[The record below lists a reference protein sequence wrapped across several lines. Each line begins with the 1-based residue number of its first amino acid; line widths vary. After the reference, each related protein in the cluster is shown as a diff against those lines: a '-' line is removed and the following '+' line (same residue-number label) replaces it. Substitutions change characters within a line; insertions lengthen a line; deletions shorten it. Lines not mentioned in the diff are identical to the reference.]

1 MLLAMLTLLSLLAGC
16 AKEPE
21 VTPDPDPVPTPT
33 PTPGPGDPVPAPTPT
48 PDPDPDP
55 VKPAE
60 PKILKLVR
68 SGEETGINPHE
79 TNDTN
84 STGLLDYVMAPLY
97 RQFPAADGTSRAEFR
112 PDFAAEVPVV
122 DSTGYTWTVKLDK
135 SAIWPDGQKI
145 TADDWIYTWKMLL
158 DPVLMPAL
166 GGTFSS
172 GSQITIKN
180 AKEYYQSAAQQNGIT
195 WEDVGL
201 KKVDDYTLQI
211 TLTKTHTVGEVM
223 RHFSSRSS
231 SLVRQDIYEKCLSAD
246 RTTSDYG
253 SAMDKCMFAGP
264 FVLKDWKKSSVI
276 EFVRNDKYL
285 HADLVKIDG
294 IYSRVVTDESTR
306 LELFE
311 KGECD
316 TISLGLNGLAKYG
329 EDPRVFTYANNSIN
343 DLEVNINNPEKP
355 WLADP
360 DFRKALFW
368 AIDRVSIAKLNN
380 TNPAPYFISTVGEL
394 LSDGT
399 LYRDYP
405 GSKAVLE
412 KNAPNNGYDPA
423 KANEY
428 LDIIMKRYNQSSFT
442 LNLYY
447 NEEQAN
453 RRAATEF
460 IQANVEKI
468 FDGKVKFELHAT
480 TKSVLNAMMKK
491 NKTAPQTEWDLG
503 WFAWSLTAE
512 RYLPWRKLEK
522 YSNLA
527 TNGACL
533 YNNQELNKLCALAG
547 TDEYRLDE
555 KKLADLTNQME
566 QTMYDDMT
574 FIPVFQGQ
582 NYGMQSERIQPAMDH
597 YVPGYGWGY
606 MWGDIK
612 Q

>member
-1 MLLAMLTLLSLLAGC
+1 MKKRILSLALVLALCMTLAVPAFADETTGTTVTLPESPDVPGVTASISNVLSVHTVALKQTVGYDNEADAPIEALIPTTVYTLAPTGAVLTVTNESEDYLFPGYDGC
-16 AKEPE
+16 YTFQDGCYVTNPE
-21 VTPDPDPVPTPT
+21 FEGYGQCASFAPGTSSDYSLDCSADPANSDIYSLWICGGLSICYTYADLSDRSVEADPPETFGAYVNDFLLLNLTHAETRSVILDGSELDITLYYAAPNVYCLLTDYAGDPSFAPLMCTYYPLEGQVNAYDSAEMTDFPYTSLTITPDGEYGQFYRVWSSTSSVFIMLDPACRTEPTPEE
-33 PTPGPGDPVPAPTPT
+33 PAVPDEPAAPVFADVAPGD
-48 PDPDPDP
+48 
-55 VKPAE
+55 
-60 PKILKLVR
+60 
-68 SGEETGINPHE
+68 
-79 TNDTN
+79 
-84 STGLLDYVMAPLY
+84 Y
-97 RQFPAADGTSRAEFR
+97 FADA
-112 PDFAAEVPVV
+112 V
-122 DSTGYTWTVKLDK
+122 
-135 SAIWPDGQKI
+135 
-145 TADDWIYTWKMLL
+145 
-158 DPVLMPAL
+158 
-166 GGTFSS
+166 
-172 GSQITIKN
+172 
-180 AKEYYQSAAQQNGIT
+180 
-195 WEDVGL
+195 
-201 KKVDDYTLQI
+201 
-211 TLTKTHTVGEVM
+211 
-223 RHFSSRSS
+223 
-231 SLVRQDIYEKCLSAD
+231 
-246 RTTSDYG
+246 
-253 SAMDKCMFAGP
+253 
-264 FVLKDWKKSSVI
+264 
-276 EFVRNDKYL
+276 
-285 HADLVKIDG
+285 
-294 IYSRVVTDESTR
+294 
-306 LELFE
+306 
-311 KGECD
+311 
-316 TISLGLNGLAKYG
+316 
-329 EDPRVFTYANNSIN
+329 
-343 DLEVNINNPEKP
+343 
-355 WLADP
+355 
-360 DFRKALFW
+360 FW